1 MASFPI
7 EIKNLINSLSQLP
20 GVGPKTAERFVLFLL
35 KKENTRKTLT
45 KNILNLKKI
54 SFCNQ
59 CGNFSSGKLCNICLD
74 QDRNKNK
81 ILVVA
86 RPQEINVF
94 ENIHDYN
101 GLYHVLGGLINSTK
115 DIKDKDLDINGLIK
129 KIKKN
134 NKKTEII
141 FALNSTS
148 KGEGTMLYIKNL
160 ILKNKNLKN
169 KVKLSRIARGIPTGG
184 EISYADDLT
193 LRESLTNRRSI

>member
-94 ENIHDYN
+94 ESIHDFD
-101 GLYHVLGGLINSTK
+101 GLYHVLGGLINTTRDIGGK
-115 DIKDKDLDINGLIK
+115 DLNIKGLIDRLKDKDKETEVIFGLD
-129 KIKKN
+129 
-134 NKKTEII
+134 
-141 FALNSTS
+141 STI
-148 KGEGTMLYIKNL
+148 KGEGTMLYIKDL
-160 ILKNKNLKN
+160 IFKNKSLKD
-169 KVKLSRIARGIPTGG
+169 KVKLSKIARGIPSGG
-184 EISYADDLT
+184 EISY
-193 LRESLTNRRSI
+193 